1 MKIHHLQ
8 PDQALRSLHTQFEG
22 LSETEAARRLH
33 EYGANRLTEFKR
45 ESVALR
51 FIKQF
56 THFFALLLWLAAG
69 LAFFGDWKAPG
80 EGMATLG
87 FAIVGVILIN
97 GVFSFWQEYRA
108 ERAIAALQKLLP
120 LQVKVMREGNV
131 RLSEAS
137 DIVPGDVILLQEGDN
152 IPADCRLLEAFA
164 LRVNNATVTGESLPQ
179 ARDAQPSA
187 EEELI
192 HARNVLLAGTS
203 VVSGEGRAAVFH
215 TGMHTEFGKIAHL
228 TQAAGEPVSPLQK
241 EIVRLSRFVG
251 VLAVA
256 LGIAFFFVG
265 QAAGLS
271 FWEDFIFAIGIIV
284 ANVPEGLLP
293 TVTLSLAMAT
303 QRMAKRNALVR
314 HLPSVETLGAATVIC
329 TDKTGT
335 LTQNRMAARQIF
347 LGNEIRQMENLD
359 EQLAATY
366 SRFWECAHNCQN
378 LKETSRDGKQELL
391 GDPTEIALIQ
401 MAERVMGNTAVYPK
415 IDEVPFDTDRKR
427 LSILSRTPEGN
438 RLYAKGALEMLLP
451 LCTRAQIGEETVPLT
466 EEIRRRFTEAQETLA
481 ENGLRILALAHR
493 EVGDA
498 YDYDSLEEDLTL
510 TGLVGLED
518 PPRPEVPRAI
528 EKCLQAGIK
537 VIMVTGDHPHTAKAI
552 AREIGLL
559 RGNHPYVITGSDL
572 RRLSNT
578 QLQLALDKEEIIFA
592 RLGADQKMRI
602 VEALK
607 RKRHV
612 VAVTG
617 DGVND
622 APALKAADIGI
633 AMGIAGTDVAKESAD
648 MILLDDNFASIVS
661 AIEEGRAVF
670 DNIRKFMS
678 YILTS
683 NIPELVPYLAFALF
697 SIPLPLTIIQI
708 LAVDLGTDMVPA
720 LGLGADRPDPACMK
734 QPPRSVKEKLLSWP
748 LVTRAYLFLGILEAI
763 AAMAAFFYVL
773 YAAGWHYGETLA
785 RQNPIYLQATTAC
798 LSAII
803 VMQVMNVFLCKH
815 PDRSLFRSPI
825 FNNRLILIGI
835 LLESILILVID
846 YTPRG
851 NEIFG
856 TAPIGLDV
864 WLFSLPFALAMLL
877 MEELRK
883 SLARLM
889 RRAAEIPSRASIRTG
904 VG

>member
-1 MKIHHLQ
+1 MKIHHLR
-8 PDQALRSLHTQFEG
+8 PDQALRSLHTQPEG
-22 LSETEAARRLH
+22 LSETEAARRLR
-33 EYGANRLTEFKR
+33 EYGANRLTEVER
-45 ESVALR
+45 ESVILR
-51 FIKQF
+51 FARQF
-56 THFFALLLWLAAG
+56 THFFALLLWLAAA
-69 LAFFGDWKAPG
+69 LAFVGDWKAPG

-87 FAIVGVILIN
+87 FAIVGVILVN
-97 GVFSFWQEYRA
+97 GLFSFWQEHRA
-108 ERAIAALQKLLP
+108 EMAIAALQKLLP
-120 LQVKVMREGNV
+120 LQVKVMREGGV
-131 RLSEAS
+131 RLADAA

-152 IPADCRLLEAFA
+152 IPADCRVLEAFA

-187 EEELI
+187 EEDLI
-192 HARNVLLAGTS
+192 HARNVLLAGTA

-256 LGIAFFFVG
+256 LGMVFFYIGRVV
-265 QAAGLS
+265 GLS
-271 FWEDFIFAIGIIV
+271 FWQDFIFAIGIIV

-303 QRMAKRNALVR
+303 QRMARRHALVR
-314 HLPSVETLGAATVIC
+314 HLPSVETLGSATVIC

-335 LTQNRMAARQIF
+335 LTQNRMAARQLF
-347 LGNEIRQMENLD
+347 LGNAIRRPEDID
-359 EQLAATY
+359 ETLAAAY
-366 SRFWECAHNCQN
+366 PRLWECARNCQN
-378 LKETSRDGKQELL
+378 LKETNREREWL
-391 GDPTEIALIQ
+391 GDPMEIALVR
-401 MAERVMGNTAVYPK
+401 MAERFLGETAAYPK

-438 RLYAKGALEMLLP
+438 RLYVKGALETVLP
-451 LCTRAQIGEETVPLT
+451 LCIRVQIGEETEPLT
-466 EEIRRRFTEAQETLA
+466 DEIRRRFVDAQETLA
-481 ENGLRILALAHR
+481 ENGLRILAFAHR
-493 EVGDA
+493 DVAET
-498 YDYDSLEEDLTL
+498 YDYARLEESLTL
-510 TGLVGLED
+510 VGLVGLED
-518 PPRPEVPRAI
+518 PPRPEVPAAI

-537 VIMVTGDHPHTAKAI
+537 VIMVTGDHPHTATAI

-559 RGNHPYVITGSDL
+559 RGHRPYVVTGDDL

-578 QLQLALDKEEIIFA
+578 QLQLALDREDIIFA

-670 DNIRKFMS
+670 GNIRKFMS

-697 SIPLPLTIIQI
+697 SIPLPLTVIQI

-720 LGLGADRPDPACMK
+720 LGLGADRPDPVCMK
-734 QPPRSVKEKLLSWP
+734 KPPRSVKEKLLGWP
-748 LVTRAYLFLGILEAI
+748 LVARAYLFLGVLEAL

-773 YAAGWHYGETLA
+773 QDAGWQYGQMLA
-785 RQNPIYLQATTAC
+785 RDNPIYLRATTAC

-815 PDRSLFRSPI
+815 PDRFLFRSPL
-825 FNNRLILIGI
+825 FDNRLILTGI
-835 LLESILILVID
+835 LLEIGLILFID
-846 YTPRG
+846 YTPWG
-851 NEIFG
+851 NDIFG
-856 TAPIGLDV
+856 TAPMGLDV
-864 WLFSLPFALAMLL
+864 WLFTLPFALGMLL
-877 MEELRK
+877 MEEARK
-883 SLARLM
+883 GLASLM
-889 RRAAEIPSRASIRTG
+889 RGAP
-904 VG
+904 